1 MKFFGFSFSRLRPPV
16 LTLDMTNE
24 PSPETTKERNRLG
37 FLNIFIVVLSV
48 YVLVALFIDTFF
60 KLSPELSKLLAL
72 IDDLICVVFLID
84 FFARFFK
91 AESKVEFMKWG
102 WIDLIS
108 SIPTLA
114 YFRVGRAFRLFRLL
128 RILRAFRSL
137 RDFASHVFR
146 HRVQSAFGS
155 VAIIAVLMV
164 IFSSVAIL
172 QVENAPNSNIRT
184 AEDALWW
191 SYVTITTVGYGD
203 KYPVTTEGRIIA
215 AVLMTVGAGLV
226 GTFTGFAA
234 SWFVE
239 GRLEEQE
246 EEEELEKKKQR
257 EERKKKKALKK
268 KEPKS

>member
-1 MKFFGFSFSRLRPPV
+1 
-16 LTLDMTNE
+16 
-24 PSPETTKERNRLG
+24 
-37 FLNIFIVVLSV
+37 
-48 YVLVALFIDTFF
+48 
-60 KLSPELSKLLAL
+60 
-72 IDDLICVVFLID
+72 
-84 FFARFFK
+84 
-91 AESKVEFMKWG
+91 
-102 WIDLIS
+102 
-108 SIPTLA
+108 
-114 YFRVGRAFRLFRLL
+114 
-128 RILRAFRSL
+128 
-137 RDFASHVFR
+137 
-146 HRVQSAFGS
+146 
-155 VAIIAVLMV
+155 MV

-191 SYVTITTVGYGD
+191 AYVTITTVGYGD

-257 EERKKKKALKK
+257 EERKKKKAQKK
-268 KEPKS
+268 KEPKP

>member
-1 MKFFGFSFSRLRPPV
+1 
-16 LTLDMTNE
+16 MTD
-24 PSPETTKERNRLG
+24 ETTIQAKERNRLG
-37 FLNIFIVVLSV
+37 FLNIFIVVISI
-48 YVLVALFIDTFF
+48 YVLVALVIDTFF
-60 KLSPELSKLLAL
+60 KLAPEISRLLGL
-72 IDDLICVVFLID
+72 IDDFICVVFLID
-84 FFARFFK
+84 FGVRFFRAENK
-91 AESKVEFMKWG
+91 AEFMKWG
-102 WIDLIS
+102 WIDLLS
-108 SIPTLA
+108 SIPTLS
-114 YFRVGRAFRLFRLL
+114 YFRVGRALRLFRLL

-164 IFSSVAIL
+164 IFSSIAIL
-172 QVENAPNSNIRT
+172 QVEDKPESNIKT
-184 AEDALWW
+184 AGDALWW

-239 GRLEEQE
+239 GRLEENE
-246 EEEELEKKKQR
+246 EEEELEKKRLR
-257 EERKKKKALKK
+257 EERKKKKQQKK
-268 KEPKS
+268 KEPKV